1 MSKTKTAILPNIFE
15 KALSL
20 HKIKTATIT
29 RTYVEMSDEELVS
42 EVQKGDEKAFEHI
55 VQRYQGK
62 LFAYIMRLMNHRDE
76 AHDITQD
83 VFLKAY
89 KHIQRFDTER
99 KFSSWVYRIAH
110 NETVNWLKKK
120 TRAKVESLDSH
131 VENGFQLADNLN
143 TEKAYIKEED
153 GGVVREAI
161 NSLPA
166 KYKEVMELRY
176 LKQQSYEEISEKLDK
191 PINTV
196 GTLINRAKKKLALA
210 LENASQ
216 TT

>member
-1 MSKTKTAILPNIFE
+1 MSKTKVAILPNVFE

-20 HKIKTATIT
+20 HKTKVSGKVKAYADMT
-29 RTYVEMSDEELVS
+29 DEELVKA
-42 EVQKGDEKAFEHI
+42 VQSGEDLAFEHV

-99 KFSSWVYRIAH
+99 KFSSWIYRIAH
-110 NETVNWLKKK
+110 NESVKWLKKK
-120 TRAKVESLDSH
+120 TRAKVESLENH
-131 VENGFQLADNLN
+131 VENGFQLADATN
-143 TEKAYIKEED
+143 TEKEYIREED
-153 GGVVREAI
+153 AVKVRDAI
-161 NSLPA
+161 DALPE
-166 KYKEVMELRY
+166 KYKEVMEMRY
-176 LKQQSYEEISEKLDK
+176 LEQQSYEEISKRLDK

-196 GTLINRAKKKLALA
+196 GTLINRAKKKLAIA
-210 LENASQ
+210 LE
-216 TT
+216 

>member
-15 KALSL
+15 KALSI
-20 HKIKTATIT
+20 HKSKTAVRAYIDMT
-29 RTYVEMSDEELVS
+29 DEELVK
-42 EVQKGDEKAFEHI
+42 EVQKGDDQAFEHI

-89 KHIQRFDTER
+89 KYIQRFDTER

-131 VENGFQLADNLN
+131 VENGFQLADATN
-143 TEKAYIKEED
+143 TEKAYIREEE
-153 GGVVREAI
+153 GSVVREAI
-161 NSLPA
+161 ESLPE

-176 LKQQSYEEISEKLDK
+176 LKQQSYEEISKKLDK

-210 LENASQ
+210 LENAS
-216 TT
+216 